1 MIDGEREARKK
12 WNDNTTL
19 PLCALLV
26 RANDA
31 MNNRVANL
39 VLNDYVANCRPELFM
54 KVRPFVWSREKCSIR
69 RDKKLIFDVN
79 KMFGELYGCFGVRCT
94 ELDTYRSVV
103 YMPLR

>member
-19 PLCALLV
+19 PLCVLPV

-39 VLNDYVANCRPELFM
+39 VLNDHVANCRPELYM
-54 KVRPFVWSREKCSIR
+54 KVRALVWSRTKRSVR
-69 RDKKLIFDVN
+69 RDEKLIFDVN
-79 KMFGELYGCFGVRCT
+79 KMFGELYGCFGVK
-94 ELDTYRSVV
+94 
-103 YMPLR
+103 